1 MHVTHNDTK
10 LSNVLFDKDSGEYIT
25 FIDLDTVMPGTL
37 LFDTGDMIRSSAST
51 EREDENPDDVHFSP
65 ELYRGLRC
73 GYFEGN
79 DSLTEL
85 EKSLFALSGRTITF
99 IMALRFLTDYLNGD
113 VYYHTDYSEH
123 NLVRARN
130 QIRLVKDMDEF
141 FSETGD
147 YDV

>member
-1 MHVTHNDTK
+1 M
-10 LSNVLFDKDSGEYIT
+10 
-25 FIDLDTVMPGTL
+25 
-37 LFDTGDMIRSSAST
+37 
-51 EREDENPDDVHFSP
+51 HFSP